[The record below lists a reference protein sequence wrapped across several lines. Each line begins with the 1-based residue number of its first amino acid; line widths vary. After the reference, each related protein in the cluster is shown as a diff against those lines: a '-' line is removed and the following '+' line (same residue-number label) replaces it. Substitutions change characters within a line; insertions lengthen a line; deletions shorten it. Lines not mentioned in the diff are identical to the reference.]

1 MFRASYWHSKTIT
14 HSTHIKMNKKPINSM
29 LEFTKTNYITFSVIG
44 VLLVII
50 LGFILLNPAKYTF
63 TTQLSKELSDIQ
75 LTENQVAPQS
85 VAQAMLK
92 KDTQIV
98 LVDVRSQFD
107 FAKGHLPDAVN
118 IYKVNLMNDK
128 NVDFFKDLKQGNKKA
143 VLYGNSAAEANVPF
157 MILKQMGIENI
168 GYLTVGYEELKANNW
183 AEIAANT
190 TKFNDEIPVVDFAK
204 FILDANKSN
213 NSGQNVANKPAES
226 KPAPKVVVKPA
237 ASGGGDEGC

>member
-1 MFRASYWHSKTIT
+1 
-14 HSTHIKMNKKPINSM
+14 M

-75 LTENQVAPQS
+75 LTENQVAPQTI
-85 VAQAMLK
+85 AQAMLK

-107 FAKGHLPDAVN
+107 FAKGHLPNAVN

-128 NVDFFKDLKQGNKKA
+128 NIDFFKDLKKGNKKA

-168 GYLTVGYEELKANNW
+168 AYLTVGYEGLKANNW

-190 TKFNDEIPVVDFAK
+190 IKYNDETPIVDFAK
-204 FILDANKSN
+204 FISDANKSN
-213 NSGQNVANKPAES
+213 NGGQNTVS
-226 KPAPKVVVKPA
+226 KPAVPKPVTKVVVKPA

>member
-1 MFRASYWHSKTIT
+1 
-14 HSTHIKMNKKPINSM
+14 MNNKPINSM

-44 VLLVII
+44 VLLVLI

-75 LTENQVAPQS
+75 LTENQVAPQT
-85 VAQAMLK
+85 VAQALLK
-92 KDTQIV
+92 KDTQIT

-107 FAKGHLPDAVN
+107 FAKGHLPDAIN
-118 IYKVNLMNDK
+118 IYKVDLMNDK
-128 NVDFFKDLKQGNKKA
+128 NIDFFKDLKKGNKKA

-190 TKFNDEIPVVDFAK
+190 NKFNDETPLVDFAK
-204 FILDANKSN
+204 FILDANKFN
-213 NSGQNVANKPAES
+213 NGGQNVAQKTAES
-226 KPAPKVVVKPA
+226 KPSAKVVVKPA